1 MFYGANE
8 ETVGHIQQTSFQIG
22 NDMANKNRRG
32 RKNRR
37 KRVRSR
43 RTNSTQELANQ
54 AAPES
59 KTIADSDEVEE
70 HGGSRPSALTH
81 AIRLTGIA
89 PIVLLV
95 VSLALYVLFP
105 RYVPYW
111 FQPIVDKEVAVLT
124 LSAGHATIISLLISY
139 RGRFTWSTF
148 ALFIAAIATA
158 LAGIRTI
165 GDSTP
170 GQVVAL
176 MLLLLTGP
184 AVWAEW
190 LGAKTLRIWRLAGIR
205 GITSAVLLV
214 VFVILVT
221 YNQARDENYI
231 RNWILIPMLIFTG
244 IVIGACILWLLLR
257 LIYRFTPIAFGWV
270 CSIVGAAYRRLFDT
284 TGSLASSV
292 RSVLRSGRPRMRDK
306 PSSRARRVVQ

>member
-1 MFYGANE
+1 M
-8 ETVGHIQQTSFQIG
+8 ET
-22 NDMANKNRRG
+22 
-32 RKNRR
+32 
-37 KRVRSR
+37 
-43 RTNSTQELANQ
+43 
-54 AAPES
+54 
-59 KTIADSDEVEE
+59 EV
-70 HGGSRPSALTH
+70 HDGSRPSALTH

-89 PIVLLV
+89 PIVILV
-95 VSLALYVLFP
+95 ASLALHGLVP

-111 FQPIVDKEVAVLT
+111 FQPIVDNEVAVLT

-148 ALFIAAIATA
+148 ALFVAATATA

-190 LGAKTLRIWRLAGIR
+190 LSAKMLRIWRLAGIQ
-205 GITSAVLLV
+205 GIISAVLV
-214 VFVILVT
+214 VLSVVLAT
-221 YNQARDENYI
+221 YYQARDENYI

-244 IVIGACILWLLLR
+244 FIIGACILWLLLR
-257 LIYRFTPIAFGWV
+257 LIYRFTPIAFGWL
-270 CSIVGAAYRRLFDT
+270 CSIVGLSYRRLLET
-284 TGSLASSV
+284 TGSVASRV
-292 RSVLRSGRPRMRDK
+292 RRVLRLGRPRMRER
-306 PSSRARRVVQ
+306 PSSRARRVGQSRMAGRRSNSSSASSSNRSARA